1 MAMRDHHATNQDLR
15 VDLEHDREALIKK
28 NREGCIGWGMNER
41 SLVRYGER
49 LSVCYSGTKCLFEVS

>member
-28 NREGCIGWGMNER
+28 NREGCIG
-41 SLVRYGER
+41 
-49 LSVCYSGTKCLFEVS
+49 